1 MNKSSFLGRFLKIF
15 ALDLWLLIGLLAIT
29 GYGLLVLY
37 SASGGS
43 EKMFTNRVIQ
53 VCLGLGVMFVMA
65 MFPPRF
71 YEKVSPYLYV
81 VCIILLILVDVAGE
95 ISKGAQRWLNLGF
108 IRFQPSE
115 IAKLS

>member
-1 MNKSSFLGRFLKIF
+1 MNKSSFLGRFWKIF

-53 VCLGLGVMFVMA
+53 VCLGLGVMFVMGC
-65 MFPPRF
+65 
-71 YEKVSPYLYV
+71 SP
-81 VCIILLILVDVAGE
+81 LVFTKKYHPAYMWFV
-95 ISKGAQRWLNLGF
+95 LF
-108 IRFQPSE
+108 C
-115 IAKLS
+115 